1 MRIADL
7 AIANIRKGKSAA
19 ISLFVLIFAASLLL
33 NIGMT
38 ITSAMNT
45 FYEDKVEDLHDAH
58 VSMGMNIADFRQT
71 YADFLNAYPGVIGS
85 ATEQMIFLPA
95 ATIRYNNNDFSIR
108 LALLNAD
115 VRRDNAPLKLV
126 AESASGMEDGM
137 YIPYGLKAG
146 GYQLGDSIAFTY
158 HNKTYRYHVAGF
170 FESALMGT
178 TKLAMLKFYVPDAAY
193 LQLSAELGPAA
204 DGILLSAQVR
214 NSEQSGALLR
224 DFHKQFPQ
232 LYAAADSGFWSANLE
247 MADSSMM
254 TVHVIALILIAFA
267 AVIVLA
273 SLLVI
278 KFHITNGIEE
288 GMVNI
293 GVLKA
298 LGYTSLQIVS
308 SILLQYMLIAIPA
321 SAAGTAVSYAAMPA
335 FGAVLSFV
343 TGLLWP
349 GGIHIG
355 TDLLT
360 VLIMILLV
368 LAVTLL
374 SSRRI
379 HKLYPAAA
387 LRRGIQPHNFRRNPL
402 PLDQAAG
409 GLSLLLA
416 CKAMLANRKHN
427 LMTAG
432 IMAAITFASVFSVV
446 LYYNAAE
453 DKTAFFQLVGAET
466 PDIGIQVAPGHDSG
480 ELLMRIEQ
488 MPGVE
493 KANILDYITTSI
505 EGQLVTTEISDDYGK
520 LDNPTI
526 YEGRYPQYDNEIA
539 VARGLARQL
548 GKSVGDTIHVGLGE
562 ASYPFLIT
570 GLNQSLHR
578 GNNGASLAMAGVQQL
593 VPGHQGM
600 SINVYLEDT
609 ANADFIHAAESAYGS
624 RIQAITD
631 VNQSLESQSEGYIS
645 AIFAVMAVIVAI
657 TALVV
662 VLLLYLV
669 INASLLKRKREFG
682 ILKAI
687 GYTTFQLMTQ
697 IALGLMPIVI
707 AGIIAGGVLGC
718 LYTNSV
724 LKLILFDAG
733 LSNARFIIPV
743 PLITK
748 LCIAMTVLAYVVAL
762 LVSRRIKRITAYG
775 LIME

>member
-1 MRIADL
+1 MVDL
-7 AIANIRKGKSAA
+7 AIANIRQGKSAA
-19 ISLFVLIFAASLLL
+19 ISLFVLIFAAALLL
-33 NIGMT
+33 NIGMA

-45 FYEDKVEDLHDAH
+45 FYEDKVEELHDAH
-58 VSMGMNIADFRQT
+58 VSMAMSTADFQQPH
-71 YADFLNAYPGVIGS
+71 ADFLKTYPGVKETG
-85 ATEQMIFLPA
+85 TEQMIFLPA
-95 ATIRYNNNDFSIR
+95 ATIRYNNNEFSIR

-115 VRRDNAPLKLV
+115 AGRAVAPLKLV
-126 AESASGMEDGM
+126 AEPASGMEDGM

-158 HNKTYRYHVAGF
+158 HNKTYRYRVAGF

-178 TKLAMLKFYVPDAAY
+178 TKLAMLKFYLPDTAY
-193 LQLSAELGPAA
+193 RQLSAELGPAA
-204 DGILLSAQVR
+204 DGVLLSALVT

-232 LYAAADSGFWSANLE
+232 LYTSADSSFWSANLD
-247 MADSSMM
+247 MAASSMM
-254 TVHVIALILIAFA
+254 TVHVVALILIAFA

-278 KFHITNGIEE
+278 KFHITNSIEE

-298 LGYTSLQIVS
+298 LGYTNRQIVS
-308 SILLQYMLIAIPA
+308 SIGLQYMLIAIPA
-321 SAAGTAVSYAAMPA
+321 SAAGAAVSYAAMSA
-335 FGAVLSFV
+335 FGAVLSFL

-349 GGIHIG
+349 GGIHTG

-374 SSRRI
+374 SSLRI
-379 HKLYPAAA
+379 YKLHPAAA
-387 LRRGIQPHNFRRNPL
+387 LRGGIQTHNFRRNPL
-402 PLDQAAG
+402 PLDKAKG

-416 CKAMLANRKHN
+416 CKAMLTNRRQN
-427 LMTAG
+427 LMIAG
-432 IMAAITFASVFSVV
+432 ITAAITFASVFSVV

-480 ELLMRIEQ
+480 QLLMRMEQ

-493 KANILDYITTSI
+493 KANILDYITTAI
-505 EGQLVTTEISDDYGK
+505 EGQLVTTEFSDDFGK

-539 VARGLARQL
+539 ITRGLAGQL
-548 GKSVGDTIHVGLGE
+548 GTTVGDTVRVGLGE

-578 GNNGASLAMAGVQQL
+578 GNNGASLTLAGVQHL
-593 VPGHQGM
+593 LPGHQGM
-600 SINVYLEDT
+600 SINVYLQG
-609 ANADFIHAAESAYGS
+609 AVNADFIREAELAYGS

-631 VNQSLESQSEGYIS
+631 VNQSLESQSEGYIT
-645 AIFAVMAVIVAI
+645 AIFTVMIVIVAI

-669 INASLLKRKREFG
+669 INASLIKRKREFG

-697 IALGLMPIVI
+697 IAFGLMPIVI

-743 PLITK
+743 PLIMK
-748 LCIAMTVLAYVVAL
+748 LCMAMTVLAYIVSM

>member
-1 MRIADL
+1 MVDL

-19 ISLFVLIFAASLLL
+19 ISLFVLIFAGALLL
-33 NIGMT
+33 NIGMA

-45 FYEDKVEDLHDAH
+45 FYEDKVEKLHDAH
-58 VSMGMNIADFRQT
+58 VSMVMSTADFKQP
-71 YADFLNAYPGVIGS
+71 YADFLKTYPGVKETG
-85 ATEQMIFLPA
+85 TEQMIFLPA
-95 ATIRYNNNDFSIR
+95 ATIRYNNNEFSIR

-115 VRRDNAPLKLV
+115 AGRAVAPLKLV

-158 HNKTYRYHVAGF
+158 RDKTYRYRVAGF

-178 TKLAMLKFYVPDAAY
+178 TKLAMLKFYLPDTAY
-193 LQLSAELGPAA
+193 RQLSAELGPAA
-204 DGILLSAQVR
+204 DGILLSAVVTK
-214 NSEQSGALLR
+214 SEQSGALSG

-232 LYAAADSGFWSANLE
+232 LYASADSSFWSANLD

-254 TVHVIALILIAFA
+254 TVHVAAMILIAFA

-298 LGYTSLQIVS
+298 LGYTNRQIVS
-308 SILLQYMLIAIPA
+308 SIGLQYMLIAIPA
-321 SAAGTAVSYAAMPA
+321 SAAGAAVSYAAMPA
-335 FGAVLSFV
+335 FGAVLSFL

-360 VLIMILLV
+360 ILIMILLV

-374 SSRRI
+374 SSLRI
-379 HKLYPAAA
+379 YKLHPAAA
-387 LRRGIQPHNFRRNPL
+387 LRGGIQTHNFRRNPL
-402 PLDQAAG
+402 PLDKAKG

-416 CKAMLANRKHN
+416 CKAMLANRRQN
-427 LMTAG
+427 LMIAG
-432 IMAAITFASVFSVV
+432 ITAAITFASVFSVV

-480 ELLMRIEQ
+480 QLLMRIEQ

-493 KANILDYITTSI
+493 KANILDYITTAI
-505 EGQLVTTEISDDYGK
+505 EGQLVTTEFSDDFGK

-539 VARGLARQL
+539 ITRGLARQL
-548 GKSVGDTIHVGLGE
+548 GKTVGDTIRVGLGE
-562 ASYPFLIT
+562 ASHPFLIT
-570 GLNQSLHR
+570 GLNQSLHK
-578 GNNGASLAMAGVQQL
+578 GNNGASLTLAGVQHL
-593 VPGHQGM
+593 LPGHQGM
-600 SINVYLEDT
+600 SINVYLQG
-609 ANADFIHAAESAYGS
+609 AVNADFIREAELAYGS

-631 VNQSLESQSEGYIS
+631 VNQSLESQSEGYIT
-645 AIFAVMAVIVAI
+645 AIFTVMSVIVAI

-669 INASLLKRKREFG
+669 INASLIKRKREFG

-697 IALGLMPIVI
+697 IAFGLMPIVI

-733 LSNARFIIPV
+733 LSNSRFIIPV
-743 PLITK
+743 PLILK
-748 LCIAMTVLAYVVAL
+748 LCMAMTVLAYIVSM